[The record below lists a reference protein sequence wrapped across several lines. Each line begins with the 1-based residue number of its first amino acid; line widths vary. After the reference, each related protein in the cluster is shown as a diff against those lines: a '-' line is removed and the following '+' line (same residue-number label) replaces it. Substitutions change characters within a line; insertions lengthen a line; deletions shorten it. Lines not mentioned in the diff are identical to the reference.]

1 LEKKRLITIDRS
13 ILTAANLPTIERS
26 VQQGQTVYVP
36 DAPARFTYV
45 VVEGALCRFRVLPG
59 GRRRVS
65 QFLFPGDGFGYGMVR
80 YRRDTVQALT
90 DAKVTSAAIVT
101 LEAAAKS
108 DERLS
113 QLLFNAAARATALVE
128 EQSIGLRGRTV
139 TEQVALFLL
148 EMDARI
154 STRGEINLPM
164 RRNHIADYFGLT
176 FETVSR
182 TLSAFHRAKIIEYRD
197 NEKVHRRIFIRDKQR
212 LRLLASN
219 SGHRDIWKAPPRLEK
234 KPKIV
239 EANLAR

>member
-1 LEKKRLITIDRS
+1 LITIDRS

-26 VQQGQTVYVP
+26 VQQGETVYVP

-80 YRRDTVQALT
+80 YRRDTAQALT
-90 DAKVTSAAIVT
+90 DVKVISAAIMT

-108 DERLS
+108 DQRLS
-113 QLLFNAAARATALVE
+113 QLLFNAAARAAALAE
-128 EQSIGLRGRTV
+128 EQSVALRGRTV

-148 EMDARI
+148 EMHARI

-197 NEKVHRRIFIRDKQR
+197 DEKIHRRIFIRDKRR
-212 LRLLASN
+212 LRWLASN
-219 SGHRDIWKAPPRLEK
+219 SDHRDIRRAPPRLEK
-234 KPKIV
+234 KGNGI
-239 EANLAR
+239 EADSAR